1 MEKDSHLNVENAT
14 PYASRPRSPKLF
26 PPQIGCI
33 GLGNIG
39 FLMTRNLAMN
49 APKDD
54 GPLPPI
60 MIWNRT
66 LSKAEKLI
74 QLVGEEKCRIAKDP
88 EQIARECDIIFV
100 NLSNDDVVREI
111 YSRLTISLTHDPPV
125 RHKIFVE
132 TSTIY
137 PSLSAE
143 LDNMIT
149 DFPNAHL
156 ITCPVIGSPLV
167 AEKSQLLLV
176 MSGDYRSK
184 QEVAYWL
191 VPAVGKKVIDLGGDL
206 QKALTFKLLGNS
218 LILGNLEVLAE
229 AFTFAQKSGI
239 GEDHVESLIKEYFPA
254 PSIVN
259 YAKKM
264 MGDHFDGSQGFS
276 IDGGIK
282 DATHIRRLTAKHNSP
297 MPAIDVAHQNLL
309 TARAHFARKKQEGQ
323 ANWETLDWSGIIAG
337 TRVSAGL
344 FPFDQRKVCLPAF
357 WIPLNA
363 LTGFSIGL

>member
-1 MEKDSHLNVENAT
+1 MQQDTLTPENPT
-14 PYASRPRSPKLF
+14 PPYTSRPHTPKLF

-39 FLMTRNLAMN
+39 FLMTRNLALN
-49 APKDD
+49 APTDD

-66 LSKAEKLI
+66 VSKAEKLI
-74 QLVGEEKCRIAKDP
+74 ELVGDQKCRIAKDP
-88 EQIARECDIIFV
+88 EEIAKECDIIFV
-100 NLSNDDVVREI
+100 NLANDDVVRSI
-111 YSRLTISLTHDPPV
+111 YNRLTSSLRRNPPT
-125 RHKIFVE
+125 REKIFVE
-132 TSTIY
+132 TST
-137 PSLSAE
+137 LTQHVAE
-143 LDNMIT
+143 LDSMLSN
-149 DFPNAHL
+149 FPRVHL
-156 ITCPVIGSPLV
+156 ISCPVIGSPIV

-184 QEVAYWL
+184 KEVAYWL
-191 VPAVGKKVIDLGGDL
+191 VPAVGKRVIDLGGDL
-206 QKALTFKLLGNS
+206 QKALTFKLLANS
-218 LILGNLEVLAE
+218 LILGNLEILAE

-239 GEDHVESLIKEYFPA
+239 GENHVDALIKEYFPA

-259 YAKKM
+259 YAEKM
-264 MGDHFDGSQGFS
+264 MNDSFDGSQGFS

-309 TARAHFARKKQEGQ
+309 TARAHFRRMQQQGHSPYE
-323 ANWETLDWSGIIAG
+323 ELDWSGLIAG

-344 FPFDQRKVCLPAF
+344 YPFDQRKDF
-357 WIPLNA
+357 G
-363 LTGFSIGL
+363 LTMVKEQN